1 MKIFCPYP
9 IDLKI
14 KRPGKGVK
22 MTELQNFFQKL
33 FVPIPFL
40 DFLKSCIQDKSQKM
54 TELQKKILESSHPYP
69 LPPRLENWW
78 NPRA

>member
-54 TELQKKILESSHPYP
+54 TEL
-69 LPPRLENWW
+69 
-78 NPRA
+78 